1 MAMLVHFQMSVVCYL
16 PSTSGQTLSETLV
29 ITESGDVYSLTVAA
43 GKCNQAL
50 HVWNAFDLRHP
61 GLTQS

>member
-43 GKCNQAL
+43 GKCNL
-50 HVWNAFDLRHP
+50 LF
-61 GLTQS
+61 GQSEATPSRWLN